1 MLAGAGPGTKL
12 HASASFHSARAVPV
26 ERGAVKTMLRVL
38 LAALLSF
45 ASLASVS
52 ASWTLRA
59 TPGSGGRWY
68 DITMSSNGTKLAAT
82 DDLGKIWTST
92 DSGETWTSRA
102 TTQRWH
108 RITSSS
114 DGTKLAAF
122 VGGWQGGH
130 IWTSAD
136 SGKTWT
142 QDDSVFQSGLA
153 GAENGSDQHWTDIT
167 MSNDGTKIAATT
179 REPYRGVNFI
189 WISKD
194 SGANFEPKS
203 VRDVAERIRFGS
215 ITMSSNG
222 TKLAATVSQ
231 GSIWMST
238 DSGKTWVEDESVGSP
253 QDWRD
258 MTSSS
263 DGTKLAAVAGISGT
277 TFSANIWIST
287 DSGANWY
294 PAFEPDAENWNRITS
309 SSDGTTLAA
318 VAGISGTTFSAN
330 IWISKDSGANWYPAF
345 EPDAENWY
353 ALTMS
358 SDGTKLAAT
367 VWSGNIWT
375 FKPLV
380 CDENSHVSNGAC
392 VPCGPGASRAQGD
405 PIDGG
410 DTECACVKDY
420 YVSNGACV
428 PCDPALGRA
437 PGDVPSN
444 GDTECECRCKARTR
458 AWGFTMSD

>member
-1 MLAGAGPGTKL
+1 M

-277 TFSANIWIST
+277 TFSANIWIS
-287 DSGANWY
+287 
-294 PAFEPDAENWNRITS
+294 
-309 SSDGTTLAA
+309 
-318 VAGISGTTFSAN
+318 
-330 IWISKDSGANWYPAF
+330 KDSGANWYPAF

-367 VWSGNIWT
+367 VWNGNIWT

-405 PIDGG
+405 LIDGG